1 MTTEA
6 PSLTH
11 SRDLIHVLVAKELKV
26 RYRSTFLGYAWS
38 LLHPLAFATVFF
50 ILFRVVMRIEMENY
64 ALFLIAGLFP
74 WQWFQNSLTSASQLF
89 LNNRTLIKKVRFP
102 RSFLVVAGVT
112 NDLIHFAISIPVILG
127 FMLHFR
133 VYPTWTWMW
142 AVPILIVMQL
152 ALTYGLALVFATGNL
167 FFRDL
172 ERLVLILTML
182 WFYLTPV
189 LYPVSM
195 IPERW
200 RWAVYVNPAAPV
212 ILSWKS
218 VFLQGVL
225 PMDLLGAGVCW
236 ALVGAVA
243 GQWLYSK
250 LEWRFAEVV

>member
-1 MTTEA
+1 MDVA
-6 PSLTH
+6 KFAH
-11 SRDLIHVLVAKELKV
+11 NRDLIRVLVAKELKV

-50 ILFRVVMRIEMENY
+50 ILFRVVMRIQMENY

-74 WQWFQNSLTSASQLF
+74 WQWLQNSITAASQLF

-102 RSFLVVAGVT
+102 RDFLVVAGVS

-133 VYPTWTWMW
+133 TWPTWAWLW
-142 AVPILIVMQL
+142 GLPALIAVQL
-152 ALTYGLALVFATGNL
+152 ALTYGAALMVATVNL

-189 LYPVSM
+189 LYPVEM
-195 IPERW
+195 IPPEW
-200 RWAVYVNPAAPV
+200 QWVVYANPAAPV
-212 ILSWKS
+212 I
-218 VFLQGVL
+218 
-225 PMDLLGAGVCW
+225 VCW
-236 ALVGAVA
+236 RALFLEGAAPAGLLAVGAAWAAAVFA
-243 GQWLYSK
+243 VGHWLYAK